1 MFILAT
7 VAYPVPATI
16 DASVNAV
23 GSASAARAPRRQLRQ
38 LFTRLGVLLLAFVA
52 GIYKSTALATRAAAR
67 LMEDASTKIIAN
79 PSRHPSSPTARVEAI
94 QISGGATQTANGV
107 ATGCTGSKEEAPS
120 PTTALV
126 RAG

>member
-7 VAYPVPATI
+7 VAYPVPASI
-16 DASVNAV
+16 DTV
-23 GSASAARAPRRQLRQ
+23 GSASAAPAPRLQLRK

-67 LMEDASTKIIAN
+67 LMEDATMKIVAN
-79 PSRHPSSPTARVEAI
+79 RSRHPLSATARVETT
-94 QISGGATQTANGV
+94 QISCGATQTANGA
-107 ATGCTGSKEEAPS
+107 ATGCTGSKEGAPS

-126 RAG
+126 